1 MKRTCTALAALT
13 AGALAIS
20 GNAAQAGKADDTL
33 RWASDSLPSSID
45 FYQHTVRE
53 GIIMMFHIW
62 DGLIYLDPES
72 GEYVPHLAESWEVV
86 DDTTIDFTLREDVV
100 FHNGQP
106 FTADDVVYT
115 VEYVTTNTLPRD
127 IFFLESAEKL
137 GDYEVRLNLTEPF
150 PPILDYIANM
160 LPIYPHEYYAEV
172 GPDGMSREPIGTGP
186 YRVTELSAGDR
197 IVMEKNEDYF
207 VGAKGEPTIGT
218 LEFRR
223 IGEFNTQAV
232 ELMTGGLDWIWRV
245 PPDASGR
252 LESASG
258 ITVDA
263 GELMRIGFI
272 NMDAAGRGGDTP
284 LQDVRVRRAV
294 NHAIDREGIR
304 EAFMGPGA
312 NLIDVAC
319 APVQFGCISD
329 QAVTYEYDPQKARDL
344 LAEAGYENG
353 FNLEFYAY
361 RERPIAEAIIG
372 NLSEVGITA
381 NLNYLQISALNPLR
395 EQGRTPMWFQAWGS
409 SSISDVVASTGHW
422 FMHSVEDYAR
432 DDRVLELMQEGNT
445 MDLDKRREVYEEALG
460 IISQEAYIVPLF
472 TYALT
477 YAYTDDL
484 IFTPVP
490 DETPRFYNARWTD

>member
-1 MKRTCTALAALT
+1 MKRTSTALAGLA

-20 GNAAQAGKADDTL
+20 GTVAHAGKADDTL

-45 FYQHTVRE
+45 YYQHTVRE
-53 GIIMMFHIW
+53 GIVMMYHIW
-62 DGLIYLDPES
+62 DGLIDKDPES
-72 GEYVPHLAESWEVV
+72 GEYLPHLAESWEVV
-86 DDTTIDFTLREDVV
+86 DDTTIDFTLRQDVV

-150 PPILDYIANM
+150 PPILEYLSNM
-160 LPIYPHEYYAEV
+160 LPIYPHEYYEEV

-207 VGAKGEPTIGT
+207 GGAKGQPTIGT
-218 LEFRR
+218 IEFRR

-252 LESASG
+252 LEQASG
-258 ITVDA
+258 ITVDS

-272 NMDAAGRGGDTP
+272 NMDAAGRSGDSP
-284 LQDVRVRRAV
+284 LQDVRVRQAI

-304 EAFMGPGA
+304 EALMGPGS
-312 NLIDVAC
+312 NLIDIAC
-319 APVQFGCISD
+319 APVQFGCIDD
-329 QAVTYEYDPQKARDL
+329 QAVTYEYDPEKAREL
-344 LAEAGYENG
+344 LAEAGYPDG
-353 FNLEFYAY
+353 FPIEFHAY
-361 RERPIAEAIIG
+361 RERPIAEALLG
-372 NLSEVGITA
+372 NLSEVGINA
-381 NLNYLQISALNPLR
+381 NLNYIQISALDPLR
-395 EQGRTPMWFQAWGS
+395 ERGDLQMWFQAWGS
-409 SSISDVVASTGHW
+409 TSIGDVIASTGHW
-422 FMHSVEDYAR
+422 FMHSPNDYAR
-432 DDRVLELMQEGNT
+432 DDRVLELMEQGNT
-445 MDLDKRREVYEEALG
+445 MDQDVRREAYAEALG

-477 YAYTDDL
+477 YAYTEDL
-484 IFTPVP
+484 VFTPVP